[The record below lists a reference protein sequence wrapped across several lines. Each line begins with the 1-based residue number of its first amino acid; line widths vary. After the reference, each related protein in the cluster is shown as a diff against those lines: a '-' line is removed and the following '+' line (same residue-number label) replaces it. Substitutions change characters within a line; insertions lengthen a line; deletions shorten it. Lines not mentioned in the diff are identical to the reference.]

1 MAPYR
6 FAFILEQTLGHAT
19 HQANLRAAVNDDAGV
34 TAIWATLDFAARG
47 PLERLPGLRNWTV
60 RAGRQARRRL
70 ARAQGGGPL
79 DALFFHTQ
87 TAAVLATDWIARVPS
102 VISFDA
108 TPLQLDQMGS
118 AYGHRTSL
126 PLIERF
132 KAGWHRVCYR
142 AARHLVTWSR
152 WTAESL
158 TRDYGVP
165 AAKISVV
172 APGVDL
178 AFWRRPEEP
187 RERAGPLRILFV
199 GGDFER
205 KGGPD
210 LLAAARGLPANAVEL
225 HLVTEAAPV
234 AGPGIHVH
242 RGLRPNSPALRDLY
256 HRCDIF
262 CLPTRGDCLPLAV
275 IEAAAAGLP
284 IISASI
290 GAIPEVVRPGET
302 GVLVP
307 PGDVPALAAALRGLI
322 EAPEQRHRL
331 GRQAAALASAHCDAR
346 RNAGRLLDILKHV
359 AVFPAQPETQRRGDA
374 KDAGG

>member
-6 FAFILEQTLGHAT
+6 FVFMIEQTLGHTT
-19 HQANLRAAVNDDAGV
+19 HYANLRAVVGGDAEV
-34 TAIWATLDFAARG
+34 TAIWATMDFAARG

-70 ARAQGGGPL
+70 SSARGGGRL

-87 TAAVLATDWIARVPS
+87 TAAVLATDWIARIPS

-108 TPLQLDQMGS
+108 TPLQLDRMGS
-118 AYGHRTSL
+118 AYGHRISL
-126 PLIERF
+126 LPIERC
-132 KAGWHRVCYR
+132 KVGLHRACYR
-142 AARHLVTWSR
+142 RARHLVTWSR
-152 WTAESL
+152 WAAESL
-158 TRDYGVP
+158 VRDYSVP
-165 AAKISVV
+165 EGKISVV

-178 AFWRRPEEP
+178 AFWRRPDEP
-187 RERAGPLRILFV
+187 RERAGPLRVLFV

-205 KGGPD
+205 KGGLD
-210 LLAAARGLPANAVEL
+210 LLAAAGTLPAGAVEL
-225 HLVTEAAPV
+225 HIVTDAAPV
-234 AGPGIHVH
+234 AGPGVYVH
-242 RGLRPNSPALRDLY
+242 SGLRPNSPTLRDLY

-284 IISASI
+284 IISASLA
-290 GAIPEVVRPGET
+290 AIPEVVRHGET
-302 GVLVP
+302 GLLVP
-307 PGDVPALAAALRGLI
+307 PGDVPALAAALHSLI

-346 RNAGRLLDILKHV
+346 RNAGLLLDILKRV
-359 AVFPAQPETQRRGDA
+359 AVSST
-374 KDAGG
+374 